1 MSQKEGVTALER
13 TPIFPLTF
21 VDVLSL
27 AVAQSGNSE
36 FTADWERWH
45 SAIADFIEEKA
56 TDDNPLGDIHFQ
68 RREPYAPFSEEVEAF
83 LSIMRRSGCFAVL
96 NQRGRSS
103 YMIDQE
109 TRTQIIT
116 RRDERLDDQQNSI
129 AELAEKINNSLG
141 IK

>member
-1 MSQKEGVTALER
+1 MSQKEGAAVAEQ

-45 SAIADFIEEKA
+45 STIADFIEEKA
-56 TDDNPLGDIHFQ
+56 TDDNPLGDIYFQ

-83 LSIMRRSGCFAVL
+83 ISIMRRSGCFAVL
-96 NQRGRSS
+96 NQRGQSK
-103 YMIDQE
+103 YMFDQE
-109 TRTQIIT
+109 TRTQIIAGS
-116 RRDERLDDQQNSI
+116 DERLDDQQNSI
-129 AELAEKINNSLG
+129 AELAEKINISLG